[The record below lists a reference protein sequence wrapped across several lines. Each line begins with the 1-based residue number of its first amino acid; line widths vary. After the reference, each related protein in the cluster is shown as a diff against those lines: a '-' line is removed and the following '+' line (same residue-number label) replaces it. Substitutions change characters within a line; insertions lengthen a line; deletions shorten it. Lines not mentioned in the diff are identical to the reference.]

1 MKEIVIKPGMAK
13 LIFVA
18 GILSVILGIFVFLIT
33 GIVDVVG
40 FIHDKVPL
48 PTRVILITI
57 TKFVLAVFFIEIGLP
72 MINHI
77 KSEEHP
83 DAVGYA
89 LPDYSVEILDD
100 NFNSLPARKVNII
113 AATPAMNFIQSWFN
127 ESFSVEFILKAR

>member
-72 MINHI
+72 SIFLGLMAFIDWKKMRDKMDVDVEVFGKKI
-77 KSEEHP
+77 KITYLGE
-83 DAVGYA
+83 
-89 LPDYSVEILDD
+89 
-100 NFNSLPARKVNII
+100 
-113 AATPAMNFIQSWFN
+113 
-127 ESFSVEFILKAR
+127 